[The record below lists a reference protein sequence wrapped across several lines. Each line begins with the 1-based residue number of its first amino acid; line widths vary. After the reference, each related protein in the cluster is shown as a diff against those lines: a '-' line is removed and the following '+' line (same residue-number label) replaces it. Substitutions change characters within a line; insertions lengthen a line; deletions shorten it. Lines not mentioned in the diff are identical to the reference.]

1 VPILDSGKSALLME
15 GRASA
20 TTPMG
25 EHQTQPRDPT
35 GQVLTIY
42 ADFTHIP
49 GIAALRLW
57 LLRPKGI

>member
-1 VPILDSGKSALLME
+1 ME